1 MELVSRILDGSIPYN
16 SRGEPLG
23 RSFFGGRISQDDRIQ
38 RLEEV
43 SLLQGCWP
51 APAPPATTS
60 S

>member
-23 RSFFGGRISQDDRIQ
+23 PSFFGGRISQDDRIT

-43 SLLQGCWP
+43 SLLQGC
-51 APAPPATTS
+51 
-60 S
+60 